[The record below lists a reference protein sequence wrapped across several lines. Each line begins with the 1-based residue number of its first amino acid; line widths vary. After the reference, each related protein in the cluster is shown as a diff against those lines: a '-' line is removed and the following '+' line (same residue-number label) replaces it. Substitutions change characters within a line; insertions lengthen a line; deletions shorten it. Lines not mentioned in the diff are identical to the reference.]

1 MHEQDCDSH
10 PIEQILGTLF
20 HPQDAAG
27 KPLLQNQRVLEPSNA
42 LWEFMEQMPGGF
54 LIYRA
59 QLGEE
64 ILYANQSLLRIFQCE
79 TMEEFLQLT
88 GGSFRGFVHPE
99 DLEAVEESIQAQIAA
114 SQYDLDYVEY
124 RICRKDGDIRW
135 IEDYGHFVHDE
146 VLGDIFYV
154 FIGDATEKR
163 QHLIAE
169 KKQLINEKLEREQR
183 LLHLS
188 EEYDAE
194 RRLVNQEYLRH
205 LEVIQGLSINYEG
218 ICYLDLDKDQI
229 VPYRMSRRP
238 RLLFQAV
245 LKGEPYSWYTREY
258 IAMWVHPEDR
268 EIVAKATAP
277 DHVREMLASN
287 QTYYFNYRVLV
298 DGELQYL
305 QLRFVSVS
313 NEEGLCQ
320 AVMGYHRVDEEI
332 QRQMEQ
338 QAQLAEAL
346 AKANL
351 AITSK
356 NTFLSNI
363 SHDMRTP
370 LHAIFGFTSLAK
382 MNLDRPEDA
391 AGYLE
396 QVEASSRLLLE
407 MIEKVLDVSS
417 KAADNGIS
425 EVECDLKE
433 TAQKV
438 YDFLQPQAQE
448 KGLAF
453 SLNCSAL
460 RHKDVFSDPEKLHQ
474 LLLNLANNAI
484 TYTNTGGQVTL
495 SIEEG
500 EELTNHYADYRLSV
514 KDTGIGIH
522 ADFLEK
528 IFEPFTREKN
538 STLSG
543 IHSIGLGLTIAKNI
557 VDMMGGTLDVQ
568 SQVGQGSVF
577 TVTLRLRRQAWEAIP
592 MKEAEAGE
600 DTMRLLL
607 VEDNELNREI
617 ETELLEQLGF
627 SIHPVE
633 NGELALEQI
642 FRAGSKDY
650 DLILMDLQMP
660 VMDGW
665 QTSAAIRQLPDP
677 VLSNIPIIA
686 LSANM
691 SFEDQEKSRKSGINA
706 HLQKPLD
713 LPLLLRTIEGLT
725 GRSCTRGEADL

>member
-1 MHEQDCDSH
+1 MHEQESDSH
-10 PIEQILGTLF
+10 PIEQILETLL
-20 HPQDAAG
+20 HPQDIAE
-27 KPLLQNQRVLEPSNA
+27 KPVLQNQHALDPSNA

-54 LIYRA
+54 FIYRA
-59 QLGEE
+59 DRGEE

-79 TMEEFLQLT
+79 TMEEFFQLT

-99 DLEAVEESIQAQIAA
+99 DLEAVEESIQTQIAA

-124 RICRKDGDIRW
+124 RIRRKDGSIRW

-146 VLGDIFYV
+146 TLGDIFYV
-154 FIGDATEKR
+154 FVGDATEKR
-163 QHLIAE
+163 QLLMDE
-169 KKQLINEKLEREQR
+169 KTQLMNEKLEKEQR

-194 RRLVNQEYLRH
+194 RSLVSQQYLRH
-205 LEVIQGLSINYEG
+205 LEVIEGLSINYEG
-218 ICYLDLDKDQI
+218 ICYLDLDEDQI
-229 VPYRMSRRP
+229 VPYRLSVRTSR
-238 RLLFQAV
+238 LFQAL
-245 LKGEPYSWYTREY
+245 LKGEPYSWYTSHY

-268 EIVAKATAP
+268 EMVAEATAP
-277 DHVREMLASN
+277 EHIREMLAAN

-298 DGELQYL
+298 EGELQYL
-305 QLRFVSVS
+305 QLRFVSVGG
-313 NEEGLCQ
+313 EDGPCQ
-320 AVMGYHRVDEEI
+320 AVMGYRRVDEEI

-338 QAQLAEAL
+338 RAQLAEAL

-417 KAADNGIS
+417 KAADAGIS

-453 SLNCSAL
+453 SLNCSL
-460 RHKDVFSDPEKLHQ
+460 RHKDIFSDPEKLHQ
-474 LLLNLANNAI
+474 LLLNLVNNAV
-484 TYTNTGGQVTL
+484 TYTDTGGQVSLT
-495 SIEEG
+495 IEEG
-500 EELTNHYADYRLSV
+500 EELPNHYADYRLSV
-514 KDTGIGIH
+514 EDTGIGIS
-522 ADFLEK
+522 ADFLER
-528 IFEPFTREKN
+528 IFEPFAREKN

-557 VDMMGGTLDVQ
+557 VDMMGGTLDIQ
-568 SQVGQGSVF
+568 SQVGKGSVF
-577 TVTLRLRRQAWEAIP
+577 TATLRLRHQAWDAAP
-592 MKEAEAGE
+592 LKEATAGT
-600 DTMRLLL
+600 DTMHLLL

-627 SIHPVE
+627 SIDSVE
-633 NGELALEQI
+633 NGELALEQV
-642 FRAGSKDY
+642 RRVDPKAY

-677 VLSNIPIIA
+677 VLSKIPIIA
-686 LSANM
+686 LSANT
-691 SFEDQEKSRKSGINA
+691 SSEDREKSRKSGINA

-725 GRSCTRGEADL
+725 GRHCTRSEADL

>member
-1 MHEQDCDSH
+1 MQEQESDSH
-10 PIEQILGTLF
+10 PIEKILGTLF
-20 HPQDAAG
+20 HPQNDAE
-27 KPLLQNQRVLEPSNA
+27 KPVLPNRLALEPSNP
-42 LWEFMEQMPGGF
+42 LFDLMEQMPGGF
-54 LIYRA
+54 FVYRA
-59 QLGEE
+59 DRSEE

-79 TMEEFLQLT
+79 SMEEFFQLT

-99 DLEAVEESIQAQIAA
+99 DLDAVEESIQAQIAA

-124 RICRKDGDIRW
+124 RIRRKDGSIRW
-135 IEDYGHFVHDE
+135 IEDYGHFVRNKT
-146 VLGDIFYV
+146 LGDIFYV

-163 QHLIAE
+163 QLLMDE
-169 KKQLINEKLEREQR
+169 KTQLINEKLEKEQR

-194 RRLVNQEYLRH
+194 RSLVSQQYLRH
-205 LEVIQGLSINYEG
+205 LEVIEGLSVNYEG
-218 ICYLDLDKDQI
+218 ICYLDLDEDQI
-229 VPYRMSRRP
+229 VPYRLSSRTSR
-238 RLLFQAV
+238 LFQAL
-245 LKGEPYSWYTREY
+245 LKGEPYSWYTSHY

-268 EIVAKATAP
+268 QMVAEATAP
-277 DHVREMLASN
+277 EHIREMLAAN

-298 DGELQYL
+298 DGELQYI
-305 QLRFVSVS
+305 QLRFVSVGR
-313 NEEGLCQ
+313 EEGLCQ
-320 AVMGYHRVDEEI
+320 AVMGYRRVDEEI
-332 QRQMEQ
+332 QQQMEQ

-351 AITSK
+351 AIVSK

-382 MNLDRPEDA
+382 MNLDRPDVA

-417 KAADNGIS
+417 KAADAGVS

-433 TAQKV
+433 TAQEV
-438 YDFLQPQAQE
+438 YDFLLPQAQE
-448 KGLAF
+448 KGLGF
-453 SLNCSAL
+453 ILNCSAV

-474 LLLNLANNAI
+474 LLLNLVNNAV
-484 TYTNTGGQVTL
+484 TYTNTGGQVTFT
-495 SIEEG
+495 IEEG
-500 EELTNHYADYRLSV
+500 EELPNHYADYRLSV
-514 KDTGIGIH
+514 KDTGIGIP

-528 IFEPFTREKN
+528 IFEPFAREKN

-543 IHSIGLGLTIAKNI
+543 IHSIGLGLTITKNI

-577 TVTLRLRRQAWEAIP
+577 TATLRLRHQAWDAVP
-592 MKEAEAGE
+592 LKETTAGT
-600 DTMRLLL
+600 DTIRLLL

-627 SIHPVE
+627 AIDPVE
-633 NGELALEQI
+633 NGELALEQVR
-642 FRAGSKDY
+642 RADPKKY

-677 VLSNIPIIA
+677 VLSKIPIIA
-686 LSANM
+686 LSANT
-691 SFEDQEKSRKSGINA
+691 SFEDQEKSRKNGINA

-713 LPLLLRTIEGLT
+713 LPLLLRTIEELT
-725 GRSCTRGEADL
+725 GRRCAQSAEEL